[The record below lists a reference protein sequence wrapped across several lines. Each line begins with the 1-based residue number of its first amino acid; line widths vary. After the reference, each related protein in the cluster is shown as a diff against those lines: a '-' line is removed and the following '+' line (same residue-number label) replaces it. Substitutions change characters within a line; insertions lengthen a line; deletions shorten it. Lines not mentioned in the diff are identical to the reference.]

1 MVEIVPAILVHSKD
15 KFVER
20 LKLVAP
26 YVSRVQWDIMDGK
39 FVDNT
44 TFSDPSVLKDLK
56 TTLRIEAD
64 IMVSNPRSWIE
75 LLNHPPVDQLIFH
88 VESAKN
94 WEPIFEEAQALG
106 FAVGIAAEPETPLDS
121 YSNLLPLVDRY
132 QAMGGR
138 SGFGGQEFNHDVL
151 ENIKKVRKEFPKL
164 PISVDI
170 GVNTKTASAMIQV
183 GATVLCAGSA
193 IFSVQGGSTSGRKS
207 DSVEEAIARLKKVAE
222 NG

>member
-15 KFVER
+15 EFVER

-44 TFSDPSVLKDLK
+44 TFSDPSVLEDLK

-64 IMVSNPRSWIE
+64 LMVSNPRSWIE

-94 WEPIFEEAQALG
+94 WEPIFEEARALG
-106 FAVGIAAEPETPLDS
+106 FSVGLASEPETPVDS
-121 YSNLLPLVDRY
+121 FIKLLGKVDRY

-138 SGFGGQEFNHDVL
+138 SGFGGQEFSPSVL
-151 ENIKKVRKEFPKL
+151 ENIRVVRERFPKL

-170 GVNTKTASAMIQV
+170 GVNTETAPSMIEA
-183 GATVLCAGSA
+183 GATILCAGSA
-193 IFSVQGGSTSGRKS
+193 IFKS
-207 DSVEEAIARLKKVAE
+207 DSVEEAIARLKKAAE